1 MSRQGRFDRVVDQT
15 MMRRMR
21 MVAIGMGR
29 RRRRG
34 ATLSTFGSG
43 ALHASK
49 NQMSSFFFI

>member
-1 MSRQGRFDRVVDQT
+1 MSRQGRVDRVVDQT

-21 MVAIGMGR
+21 VVAIGMG
-29 RRRRG
+29 RRRG